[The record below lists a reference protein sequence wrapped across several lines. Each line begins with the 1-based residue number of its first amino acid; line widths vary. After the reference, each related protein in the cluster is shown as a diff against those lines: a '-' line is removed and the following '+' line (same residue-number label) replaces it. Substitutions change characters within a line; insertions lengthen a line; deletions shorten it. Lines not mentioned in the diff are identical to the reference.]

1 MGFRGKCFIFNHI
14 HHLNKFNMKK
24 IIVSFVFVLFLGL
37 VFNSCSSDDS
47 SSTPSSTSVVGK
59 WNFSKVSYTFNGQSS
74 PEADYDGNEQGC
86 SKDYM
91 EFKAGGVFNEAD
103 YSGTTCVEDLS
114 VGNWSQEGNVLT
126 ITDDTDT
133 VSLDIISVTSSTLK
147 IKVSEGTNSA
157 TVTFTKG

>member
-1 MGFRGKCFIFNHI
+1 
-14 HHLNKFNMKK
+14 MKK
-24 IIVSFVFVLFLGL
+24 IIVSFVFVLLLGL

-47 SSTPSSTSVVGK
+47 SSTPTSTSVVGK

-86 SKDYM
+86 SKDYI
-91 EFKAGGVFNEAD
+91 EFKANGVYNEAD
-103 YSGTTCVEDLS
+103 YSSTACVEELS
-114 VGNWSQEGNVLT
+114 VGTWSKEGSLLT

-133 VSLDIISVTSSTLK
+133 VSVEIIGVTTSTLK
-147 IKVSEGTNSA
+147 VKFSEGTNSA